1 MKECRSTQRGLI
13 PIEYMPGRLS
23 DYLVNLLVQAR
34 GVKSFE
40 KFLQI

>member
-23 DYLVNLLVQAR
+23 DYLVNLLVQGKR
-34 GVKSFE
+34 CQEF
-40 KFLQI
+40 